1 MSNRIVTVATGT
13 KFAGRRDAANR
24 GSAKTGARVSFSVC
38 SNTEVNRDG
47 KPASA
52 VARSATIKE
61 PWPSFAAASFAS
73 ASLKKENAAF
83 ASPRRG
89 RAPLSSSDSSKRK
102 PATIAGGTGS
112 TLCSFG
118 RSHSAKSD
126 ASASTAPDDT
136 NSCTKSSSNLSY
148 RAQGEYKIF

>member
-1 MSNRIVTVATGT
+1 MLFNRRIVTVATGT
-13 KFAGRRDAANR
+13 KFAGRRDAAKI

-38 SNTEVNRDG
+38 NSTEVNRDG
-47 KPASA
+47 NPASA

-61 PWPSFAAASFAS
+61 PWPSLTPPSG
-73 ASLKKENAAF
+73 KE
-83 ASPRRG
+83 P
-89 RAPLSSSDSSKRK
+89 PLSISDSSKRK
-102 PATIAGGTGS
+102 PAKIAGGTGS

-136 NSCTKSSSNLSY
+136 NSCVKSSSNFLVT
-148 RAQGEYKIF
+148 RARFVHGFSRFSRSSGAF